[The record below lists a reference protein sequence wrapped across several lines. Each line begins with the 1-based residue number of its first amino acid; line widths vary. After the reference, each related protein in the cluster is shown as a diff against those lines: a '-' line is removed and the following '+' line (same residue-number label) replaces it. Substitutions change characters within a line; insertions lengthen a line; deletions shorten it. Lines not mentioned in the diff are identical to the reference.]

1 MSAWAVKP
9 LALPVVPE
17 HPVIVGTTG
26 TGVHGFASHGKAC
39 DRLGPFPVPAGVLVG
54 RDRDSP
60 ATPLPADGDAFWF
73 RGLTL
78 GQPQL

>member
-1 MSAWAVKP
+1 MSTRAVKP

-26 TGVHGFASHGKAC
+26 TGVHGFAPPAEAC
-39 DRLGPFPVPAGVLVG
+39 DRLGPLLVPVGVLVG
-54 RDRDSP
+54 RDQDSP
-60 ATPLPADGDAFWF
+60 AAPLSADGDAFWF
-73 RGLTL
+73 RGLAL

>member
-17 HPVIVGTTG
+17 HPVIIGTTG
-26 TGVHGFASHGKAC
+26 TGVQGPAPPGKAC
-39 DRLGPFPVPAGVLVG
+39 DRLGPLPVPAGISVSG
-54 RDRDSP
+54 DRDSP
-60 ATPLPADGDAFWF
+60 AAPLAADGDAFWF

>member
-9 LALPVVPE
+9 LARPVVPE
-17 HPVIVGTTG
+17 HAVISGTTG
-26 TGVHGFASHGKAC
+26 TGVQGLAPPGDASDG
-39 DRLGPFPVPAGVLVG
+39 LGPLLVPTGMFVG
-54 RDRDSP
+54 RDQDSP
-60 ATPLPADGDAFWF
+60 AAPLAADGDAFCF